1 MNVKFVHTKQLIKRA
16 NIVTDANK
24 KIKEQR
30 NFWINKKI
38 RSLTPNELKQEL
50 NLDPHPMEGPIK
62 SQ

>member
-16 NIVTDANK
+16 NIVTDANR

-50 NLDPHPMEGPIK
+50 NLDLHPMEGPIK